1 MPDVPGRGHRAG
13 LPAGS
18 GRAHAAGTAA
28 DRAAEPSQ
36 TDGSRP
42 RGDGTRS
49 VRLAEVARGGTLN
62 LVGAA
67 VAAFMTVGLTVVV
80 TRHFSKY
87 AAGSFFAA
95 TSAFLI
101 VEMIAT
107 LGVQNGLVYFIARFR
122 SLGEQARIPAVLRS
136 ALIPVTV
143 VSVALAAVM
152 LVFAG
157 PLAHLLL
164 NYHKGSGSTGS
175 VDQIAV
181 ALRWLAVLVPFGA
194 LETALL
200 GATRGYH
207 DMRATVVVDRVG
219 VSTTQLLAVLIAVT
233 TGAAAFLAPLWAL
246 PYLPAAVIAWFWLR
260 RIQRDRASRPV
271 ALPDVPPE
279 LAALLALAT
288 PAASALSGA
297 PARAAR
303 SARHVSARLGKR
315 LASTSRRD
323 FWRFTIP
330 RGVAT
335 VTSTI
340 IQRVNIVII
349 AIIRG
354 PAEAAIYTAATRFL
368 VLGQFAGSAISR
380 SAQPRLAEL
389 FALRDRRGTNLVYQA
404 TTAWLI
410 LLTWPIYL
418 LAVVYGQQVL
428 VVFGHSYKAG
438 YAAIVVLSVVQL
450 AGAVFGQV
458 DVVLITA
465 GKSSWSMLNGLLVMV
480 VNIALDLWLIPK
492 YGILGAAVAWGTA
505 ITVSNIVPLIQLA
518 TVFRLHPFG
527 RTSLAATVLAVV
539 SFCLVP
545 LAIRIALGSSWL
557 SLVVGIIAGSVV
569 MGAGVLRLRGLLK
582 LQGVVRLPRGRA
594 RQPGRA

>member
-1 MPDVPGRGHRAG
+1 
-13 LPAGS
+13 
-18 GRAHAAGTAA
+18 
-28 DRAAEPSQ
+28 
-36 TDGSRP
+36 
-42 RGDGTRS
+42 
-49 VRLAEVARGGTLN
+49 VARGGTLN
-62 LVGAA
+62 LVGAG
-67 VAAFMTVGLTVVV
+67 VAAAMTVGLTVLV

-87 AAGSFFAA
+87 TAGSFFAA

-122 SLGEQARIPAVLRS
+122 SLGEEARIPAVLRS

-143 VSVALAAVM
+143 VSVALAVVM

-164 NYHKGSGSTGS
+164 NYHKGSGDSGSTGN
-175 VDQIAV
+175 VEAITV

-219 VSTTQLLAVLIAVT
+219 VSTTQLLAVLVAVA

-246 PYLPAAVIAWFWLR
+246 PYLPASVIAWFWLR
-260 RIQRDRASRPV
+260 RIQRDRASRRV

-288 PAASALSGA
+288 PATSALSGV

-303 SARHVSARLGKR
+303 SARHVGARLGKR
-315 LASTSRRD
+315 LASTSRRE
-323 FWRFTIP
+323 FWRFTTP
-330 RGVAT
+330 RAVAT

-340 IQRVNIVII
+340 IQRVDIVII

-380 SAQPRLAEL
+380 SSQPRLAEL
-389 FALRDRRGTNLVYQA
+389 FAVRDRRGTNLVYQA

-438 YAAIVVLSVVQL
+438 YAAIVVLSIVQL
-450 AGAVFGQV
+450 SGAVFGQV

-480 VNIALDLWLIPK
+480 TNIALDLWLIPP

-505 ITVSNIVPLIQLA
+505 ITVSNVVPLIQLA

-527 RTSLAATVLAVV
+527 RTSLTATVLTVV
-539 SFCLVP
+539 SFLLVP
-545 LAIRIALGSSWL
+545 LAIRAALGSSWL
-557 SLVVGIIAGSVV
+557 SLVAGVAAGSVL
-569 MGAGVLRLRGLLK
+569 MGVGVLRLRGVLK